1 MYLEK
6 YKISETVNNDRNPC
20 FNNEGTYPY
29 FQEELEG
36 FKSFLI
42 SMVNNKQSSTFYKF
56 GDGDYRFL
64 KQDPTGSAAP
74 GKRALSKPYDQINHQ
89 QFTEGAQK
97 CDYYTCEIYPENRD
111 MFYKVINKNI
121 NYPAEYGYGLVANK
135 WFFKTFKGKIG
146 LIGADKKIELIKS
159 LMVYP
164 EYHDYLGL
172 DSFNDYIKVP
182 QRFACDDLEATEKF
196 VGEQLKNSTSDIFL
210 LGIGHV
216 KSGLL
221 HTLKKYKKAVYL
233 DVGSSIDALAGIIEI
248 NRPYFGDWV
257 NFQTRKFDYRTLDF
271 LNYQGQGKH
280 KILD

>member
-74 GKRALSKPYDQINHQ
+74 GKRALSKPDDQINHQ

>member
-1 MYLEK
+1 
-6 YKISETVNNDRNPC
+6 
-20 FNNEGTYPY
+20 
-29 FQEELEG
+29 
-36 FKSFLI
+36 
-42 SMVNNKQSSTFYKF
+42 
-56 GDGDYRFL
+56 
-64 KQDPTGSAAP
+64 
-74 GKRALSKPYDQINHQ
+74 
-89 QFTEGAQK
+89 
-97 CDYYTCEIYPENRD
+97 